1 MFSLCFGRRKKNRN
15 ASPPPSGKS
24 EGSQHQPSHSSH
36 GSPTHTNPVAPP
48 TTNSRPSTGRPQYS
62 SSFEKDAST
71 DGAVAQQTAADNIAL
86 TNTTSPSMKQHLLSN
101 LDEDLLATVIDKIYE
116 YCLADDR
123 VRQYFRSTNRKRLS
137 DMQLKFLRH
146 AIAGTPYNTT
156 GMRVA
161 HRKMADLQDY
171 HFDAI
176 LENWRKAFMD
186 CGLPESYSELILAV
200 AEQSR
205 DDILGRS

>member
-1 MFSLCFGRRKKNRN
+1 MFSLCFGRRKKNKN
-15 ASPPPSGKS
+15 ASPPHSEKS
-24 EGSQHQPSHSSH
+24 ERSQQQPQHASRGNETHSSPIAQTTNTQPSSNQQPY
-36 GSPTHTNPVAPP
+36 SPTSQ
-48 TTNSRPSTGRPQYS
+48 NS
-62 SSFEKDAST
+62 AMN
-71 DGAVAQQTAADNIAL
+71 GAIVAQQNMSDSTAPTDK
-86 TNTTSPSMKQHLLSN
+86 TSPTMKQHLLSN

-146 AIAGTPYNTT
+146 AIAGTSYNTT

-176 LENWRKAFMD
+176 LENWRKAFVD